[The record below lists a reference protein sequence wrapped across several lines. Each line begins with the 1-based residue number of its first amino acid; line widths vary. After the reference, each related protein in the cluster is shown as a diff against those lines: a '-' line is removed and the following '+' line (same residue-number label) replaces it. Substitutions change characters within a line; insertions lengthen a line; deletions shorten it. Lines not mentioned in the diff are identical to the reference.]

1 VSGDAHVVTYWDT
14 SAVLSALFRDEHS
27 ERALAH
33 SRAAGTHLLSSLAW
47 AEAHAVI
54 ARLERERAVAT
65 VLADAARE
73 VLETGPWRRVN
84 VVPGWNAVRSLAKAW
99 PLRGADLWHLAAAK
113 ELKADLPE
121 LSLLAFD
128 ARLTVAARCE
138 GLSP

>member
-33 SRAAGTHLLSSLAW
+33 SCAAGTHLLSSLAW
-47 AEAHAVI
+47 AEAYAVI

-121 LSLLAFD
+121 LSLLTFD
-128 ARLTVAARCE
+128 ARLTVAAQGE